1 MTIRAVGWTAFA
13 GIMMVMGGVWWIIL
27 GIVAIANDTF
37 FVVGEEYIF
46 QFDAT
51 TWAGFICYSGS

>member
-1 MTIRAVGWTAFA
+1 MDDDPSGWPIGWTACA
-13 GIMMVMGGVWWIIL
+13 GIMMVMGGVWWFIS
-27 GIVAIANDTF
+27 GIVAIANVTF

-51 TWAGFICYSGS
+51 TWG